1 MIGLLKNPKHAAFW
15 VPASVLGVIAL
26 GAVLS
31 WPQLSEAKAKSEASE
46 RALSRGDNCLVLE
59 RGRIVEGGYYV
70 TLETKSDGKTY
81 ETLIGDGVTT
91 CDTTGGTA
99 QTKNKTAAFFR
110 RAETTAFQT
119 KLADRFGRDESGEVL
134 IPDEV
139 KIYPSTVWKPDFSK
153 RKKTKA
159 ETNQGGLFDW
169 MFTNTKGK

>member
-1 MIGLLKNPKHAAFW
+1 MIELLKNPKHAAFW
-15 VPASVLGVIAL
+15 VPASVLGVIAV

-31 WPQLSEAKAKSEASE
+31 WPQLSEAKARSEASE

-59 RGRIVEGGYYV
+59 KGRIVEGGYYV
-70 TLETKSDGKTY
+70 TLESKDDGKTY

-110 RAETTAFQT
+110 RAETTAFQA
-119 KLADRFGRDESGEVL
+119 KLADRFGVDESGAVI

-153 RKKTKA
+153 RKQTKA
-159 ETNQGGLFDW
+159 QPNQGGLLDW
-169 MFTNTKGK
+169 LFTNNKGK